1 MSVTAAGDAAQV
13 LLGAAGVFHA
23 DQSQV
28 GHELTRMSKAVDVSQ
43 LAAGDHGGHQLET
56 AKGHEGLYGR
66 LEAPGF
72 QEREHGG
79 FDALNALV
87 GGVDALER
95 IAFIGGFRNV
105 DSGELSGAQ
114 QAGEVAGVAFIGF
127 ERGAG
132 LFGDEGRSGDQAG
145 DFELLQSA
153 SNAEAARTGFIGDF
167 PLRAGVKDALDGLD
181 GVGNGAEKAISPLG
195 PGSAM
200 EMVMESLWTS
210 RPR

>member
-1 MSVTAAGDAAQV
+1 M
-13 LLGAAGVFHA
+13 
-23 DQSQV
+23 
-28 GHELTRMSKAVDVSQ
+28 
-43 LAAGDHGGHQLET
+43 
-56 AKGHEGLYGR
+56 
-66 LEAPGF
+66 
-72 QEREHGG
+72 
-79 FDALNALV
+79 NALV

-210 RPR
+210 RPRYSVIADMVWLFVRIHMMNQNAYPAACEDVLAALPTRATRVTMNGNHTAFFNLRAEHAVSAVSHKV